1 MLPVRV
7 LSCASLLLFVCTC
20 MSGYDL
26 AWLFAYLFVDVS
38 VCFVGLCVRLL
49 VRVHIF
55 THWLAV
61 SMYLPSL
68 VCSLVWLFD

>member
-20 MSGYDL
+20 MSGYEL

-38 VCFVGLCVRLL
+38 ACFVGLCVRVL
-49 VRVHIF
+49 VRARKFI
-55 THWLAV
+55 HWLAV
-61 SMYLPSL
+61 S
-68 VCSLVWLFD
+68 